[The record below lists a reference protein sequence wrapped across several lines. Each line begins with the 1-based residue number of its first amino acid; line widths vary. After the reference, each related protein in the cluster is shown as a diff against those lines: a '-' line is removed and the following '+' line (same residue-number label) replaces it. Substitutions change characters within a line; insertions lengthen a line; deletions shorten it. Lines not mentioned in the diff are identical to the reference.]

1 MYIYIYGV
9 AQVFKQHTAKIIR
22 ILNSIENEGQL
33 ECAKTIISNFVDYW
47 KFKKADVKEIRNN
60 LATFN
65 MIYKLKCINRI
76 VASIATQLNIHFNKS
91 TVGILAN

>member
-9 AQVFKQHTAKIIR
+9 AQVFKQHITKIIR

-47 KFKKADVKEIRNN
+47 KFKKANVKEIRDN
-60 LATFN
+60 LAIFN
-65 MIYKLKCINRI
+65 MIYKFKRN
-76 VASIATQLNIHFNKS
+76 SFYD
-91 TVGILAN
+91 

>member
-9 AQVFKQHTAKIIR
+9 AQVFKQHIAKIIR
-22 ILNSIENEGQL
+22 ILNSIENERQL

-65 MIYKLKCINRI
+65 MIYKFKRN
-76 VASIATQLNIHFNKS
+76 SFY
-91 TVGILAN
+91 G

>member
-9 AQVFKQHTAKIIR
+9 AQVFKQHVTKIIR

-47 KFKKADVKEIRNN
+47 KFKKANVKEIRDN
-60 LATFN
+60 LAIFN
-65 MIYKLKCINRI
+65 MIYKFKRN
-76 VASIATQLNIHFNKS
+76 SFYD
-91 TVGILAN
+91 

>member
-9 AQVFKQHTAKIIR
+9 AQVFKQHVIKIVR
-22 ILNSIENEGQL
+22 ILNSIENEEQL
-33 ECAKTIISNFVDYW
+33 ECTKTIISNFVDYW

-65 MIYKLKCINRI
+65 IIYKFKRN
-76 VASIATQLNIHFNKS
+76 SFYE
-91 TVGILAN
+91 

>member
-9 AQVFKQHTAKIIR
+9 AQVFKQHVTKIIR

-33 ECAKTIISNFVDYW
+33 DCAKTIISNFVDYW
-47 KFKKADVKEIRNN
+47 KFKKVDVKEIRNN

-65 MIYKLKCINRI
+65 IIYKFKRN
-76 VASIATQLNIHFNKS
+76 SFYE
-91 TVGILAN
+91 

>member
-9 AQVFKQHTAKIIR
+9 VQVFKQHITKIIR

-47 KFKKADVKEIRNN
+47 KYKKADVKEIRNN

-65 MIYKLKCINRI
+65 MIYKFKRN
-76 VASIATQLNIHFNKS
+76 SFYE
-91 TVGILAN
+91 

>member
-9 AQVFKQHTAKIIR
+9 AQVFKQHVIKIVR
-22 ILNSIENEGQL
+22 ILNSIENERQL

-65 MIYKLKCINRI
+65 MIYKFKRN
-76 VASIATQLNIHFNKS
+76 SFYE
-91 TVGILAN
+91 

>member
-9 AQVFKQHTAKIIR
+9 AQVFKQHVIKIVR

-65 MIYKLKCINRI
+65 MIYKFKRN
-76 VASIATQLNIHFNKS
+76 SFYE
-91 TVGILAN
+91 

>member
-9 AQVFKQHTAKIIR
+9 AQVFKQHVTKIIR

-47 KFKKADVKEIRNN
+47 KFKKIDVKEIRNN

-65 MIYKLKCINRI
+65 MIYKFKRN
-76 VASIATQLNIHFNKS
+76 SFYDQ
-91 TVGILAN
+91 

>member
-9 AQVFKQHTAKIIR
+9 AQVFKQHVTKIIR

-65 MIYKLKCINRI
+65 MIYKFKRN
-76 VASIATQLNIHFNKS
+76 SFYE
-91 TVGILAN
+91 

>member
-9 AQVFKQHTAKIIR
+9 VQVFKQHVTKIIR

-47 KFKKADVKEIRNN
+47 KLNSNSSVLDVGCAKGFMLYDIKKFISDKPSKPQKVSI
-60 LATFN
+60 
-65 MIYKLKCINRI
+65 KLEDLI
-76 VASIATQLNIHFNKS
+76 
-91 TVGILAN
+91 

>member
-9 AQVFKQHTAKIIR
+9 AQVFKQHVIKIVR

-60 LATFN
+60 LATFY
-65 MIYKLKCINRI
+65 MIYKFKRN
-76 VASIATQLNIHFNKS
+76 SFYE
-91 TVGILAN
+91 

>member
-9 AQVFKQHTAKIIR
+9 AQVFKQHVTKIIR

-47 KFKKADVKEIRNN
+47 KFKKADVKEIRDN

-65 MIYKLKCINRI
+65 MIYKFKRN
-76 VASIATQLNIHFNKS
+76 SFYD
-91 TVGILAN
+91 

>member
-1 MYIYIYGV
+1 V
-9 AQVFKQHTAKIIR
+9 EKVFRQHINKIIK

-33 ECAKTIISNFVDYW
+33 ECAKNIISNFVDYW

-65 MIYKLKCINRI
+65 IIYKFKRN
-76 VASIATQLNIHFNKS
+76 SFYE
-91 TVGILAN
+91 